1 MDIKVRP
8 LVVDDVFTVASML
21 SKITKIAR
29 VELAIALKDGKK
41 QNPTELGM
49 VLFQSIFT
57 GAEEELKVWLANLI
71 GKTKDEF
78 VAMPAITV
86 IGVVE
91 ALAKHEDIL
100 DFFAQASRLTLK
112 KEAQA

>member
-21 SKITKIAR
+21 SKITK
-29 VELAIALKDGKK
+29 
-41 QNPTELGM
+41 
-49 VLFQSIFT
+49 
-57 GAEEELKVWLANLI
+57 I